1 MSSPPGSEAA
11 AQRAAA
17 QQDMLHR
24 VDEDT
29 PTRETVG
36 GDDANPEGGDAAA
49 TPEVDDAHQQGDDVD
64 KTIGAEEEDGGN
76 DADRQSGDVAPQ
88 LAADDTANPADA
100 VDKTIGAEEEDGGN
114 DADRQSGDVA
124 PQLAADDTA
133 NPADAVDK
141 TIGAEEED
149 GGNDADRQSG
159 DVAPQLAADDTAN
172 PADAEAESDEVED
185 VPQHE
190 VKGEQAAVAEAVPDA
205 DALELGKAAASDSKT
220 LAHTSGDEEP
230 KKGKRG
236 RPPKQAPDSS
246 QKPKKPSKGKKE
258 GAKPEKKA
266 VEAVSDKSAQSSK
279 GDAKPAEL
287 KEPEADSG
295 RGRKRGR
302 ARSEAG
308 ADEEAGG
315 GARARGKY
323 SWPPDPDEARLTPEG
338 AVCDAQS
345 RLKLSAY
352 SDLKTLFPDE
362 AAPARHPDPENP
374 GIREEELAG
383 AEAAIS
389 LEFLINWSDD
399 KGAGWRTLRQAI
411 QGKNKA
417 ESRWFGARSWGSWRM
432 AFLMARLQ
440 RDVWQRAAAASAAPD
455 AAAAAAE
462 EPAAEEAA
470 PPADPLQK
478 VLHGPEPWKIFS
490 PKVIDLRLCM
500 ARTWN
505 DGKGGQCSEPREDG
519 CDLCYKCMRRAAS
532 VAGLIYGMVDGPIPP
547 GRLEQFERAAVTG
560 ATGAKAA
567 AKDGDE
573 PSRPRNVKT
582 RLRAKTAPAAG
593 PKEPKQ
599 PEAKAAK
606 RKRRSGRPDKAQPE
620 EPPAGVLQEEPP
632 RQRNRAKRKQPEEQ
646 PPDTEPPPPPGYR
659 SRRLQSQQP
668 SKEEAREHVRQRW
681 SSVGH
686 AMDEALEQIEAE
698 AKLGP
703 VGSYQHSDGFIPL
716 SNIGHAIA
724 GMSKTSKTS
733 HRLRFAMILR
743 ESVLQQKEAGVA
755 FVQGGGVSEIRSWL
769 QSALN
774 RDTPPE
780 ALRQHEAVALECL
793 ALLEELPMTLDCLK
807 ATGIGRTLTGLRSYC
822 EPAMVDAGALVAKWT
837 QQFQKELEIASRKE
851 AAVKTEAAQAP
862 QTAVKVERAR
872 KVQSKQEPIQGQRV
886 FKDLGA
892 ARSSSSAAAAAERP
906 SLVPGQG
913 SNRSGPSIKSSAR
926 AKMMQMR
933 SRQKK
938 PSNKTEDVLR
948 ELFLLG
954 KVLDESKKP
963 AGSTVID
970 IE

>member
-11 AQRAAA
+11 AQR
-17 QQDMLHR
+17 
-24 VDEDT
+24 VVEDGM
-29 PTRETVG
+29 PASEAVG
-36 GDDANPEGGDAAA
+36 GDDANPEGGDATTMPAA
-49 TPEVDDAHQQGDDVD
+49 VDDAHQQGGAVD
-64 KTIGAEEEDGGN
+64 KTLGAEEAAEGN
-76 DADRQSGDVAPQ
+76 DADHQSGDVAPK
-88 LAADDTANPADA
+88 LTADDVADPAG
-100 VDKTIGAEEEDGGN
+100 V
-114 DADRQSGDVA
+114 
-124 PQLAADDTA
+124 
-133 NPADAVDK
+133 
-141 TIGAEEED
+141 
-149 GGNDADRQSG
+149 
-159 DVAPQLAADDTAN
+159 
-172 PADAEAESDEVED
+172 EAESDEVED
-185 VPQHE
+185 VPPHE
-190 VKGEQAAVAEAVPDA
+190 VRDEQAAVAEEVPDA
-205 DALELGKAAASDSKT
+205 DALEPEKVAASDSKMP
-220 LAHTSGDEEP
+220 APTSGDEEP

-236 RPPKQAPDSS
+236 RPPKQE
-246 QKPKKPSKGKKE
+246 PKKRPKGKKE
-258 GAKPEKKA
+258 AAMPPKKA
-266 VEAVSDKSAQSSK
+266 GEAASGKSAQSSK
-279 GDAKPAEL
+279 ADAKPAEP

-295 RGRKRGR
+295 RGRKRAR
-302 ARSEAG
+302 VRSEAG
-308 ADEEAGG
+308 ADEEADG

-352 SDLKTLFPDE
+352 SDLKSFFPKE
-362 AAPARHPDPENP
+362 AAPARHPDPDNP
-374 GIREEELAG
+374 GIREEELPG
-383 AEAAIS
+383 GEAAVS
-389 LEFLINWSDD
+389 LDFLINWSDD

-411 QGKNKA
+411 EGKNKA

-440 RDVWQRAAAASAAPD
+440 RDVWQRAAATPAAP
-455 AAAAAAE
+455 AAAAPAE
-462 EPAAEEAA
+462 EPAAQEAA
-470 PPADPLQK
+470 PADPLQK
-478 VLHGPEPWKIFS
+478 VLHGPEAWKIFS

-505 DGKGGQCSEPREDG
+505 EGKGGQCPEPREDG

-532 VAGLIYGMVDGPIPP
+532 VAGLIYGMVDGPIAP

-567 AKDGDE
+567 AKDVDG
-573 PSRPRNVKT
+573 PSLPSSGNVKT
-582 RLRAKTAPAAG
+582 RLRAKTALE
-593 PKEPKQ
+593 PKEE
-599 PEAKAAK
+599 PEAKHTK
-606 RKRRSGRPDKAQPE
+606 RSGRPRKAQPE
-620 EPPAGVLQEEPP
+620 EPAAGVLPDEPQRP
-632 RQRNRAKRKQPEEQ
+632 EAQRQRNRTKRKQPEEG
-646 PPDTEPPPPPGYR
+646 PPEAELPPGYR

-668 SKEEAREHVRQRW
+668 SKEAREHVRQRW
-681 SSVGH
+681 SSVGN

-698 AKLGP
+698 ARLGP
-703 VGSYQHSDGFIPL
+703 VGSFQHSDGFIPL

-724 GMSKTSKTS
+724 GMSKTAQTS

-743 ESVLQQKEAGVA
+743 ESVLRQPEAGVA

-837 QQFQKELEIASRKE
+837 QQFQKELEQASRKE
-851 AAVKTEAAQAP
+851 AAIKTEQAAQAP
-862 QTAVKVERAR
+862 PAAVKIERAR
-872 KVQSKQEPIQGQRV
+872 KVQSKQEPSQGQRV
-886 FKDLGA
+886 FKGDLGA

-906 SLVPGQG
+906 SLLPGQG

-926 AKMMQMR
+926 TKLMQMR

-954 KVLDESKKP
+954 KVLDESKK
-963 AGSTVID
+963 ASGSTVID

>member
-11 AQRAAA
+11 AQR
-17 QQDMLHR
+17 
-24 VDEDT
+24 VDEGM
-29 PTRETVG
+29 PTREAVG
-36 GDDANPEGGDAAA
+36 GDDTNPEGGDAAA
-49 TPEVDDAHQQGDDVD
+49 RPEMDDAHQRDGDVD
-64 KTIGAEEEDGGN
+64 KTMGAEEDDGGN
-76 DADRQSGDVAPQ
+76 DADRQSGDVAPK
-88 LAADDTANPADA
+88 LAADDTAD
-100 VDKTIGAEEEDGGN
+100 
-114 DADRQSGDVA
+114 
-124 PQLAADDTA
+124 
-133 NPADAVDK
+133 
-141 TIGAEEED
+141 
-149 GGNDADRQSG
+149 
-159 DVAPQLAADDTAN
+159 

-185 VPQHE
+185 VPPHE
-190 VKGEQAAVAEAVPDA
+190 VTGEQAAVAEAVPDA

-220 LAHTSGDEEP
+220 LAHFSGDEEP

-236 RPPKQAPDSS
+236 RPTKQAADSS
-246 QKPKKPSKGKKE
+246 KTPKKPSKGKKD
-258 GAKPEKKA
+258 GPKPEKKA
-266 VEAVSDKSAQSSK
+266 EAVSDKSAQSSK
-279 GDAKPAEL
+279 ADAKPVEL

-323 SWPPDPDEARLTPEG
+323 SWPSDPDEARLTPEG

-352 SDLKTLFPDE
+352 SDLKTLFPNE
-362 AAPARHPDPENP
+362 AAPARHPDPDNP
-374 GIREEELAG
+374 GIREEELPG

-411 QGKNKA
+411 EGKNKA

-440 RDVWQRAAAASAAPD
+440 RDVWQRAAAASAAPA

-470 PPADPLQK
+470 PADPLQK

-532 VAGLIYGMVDGPIPP
+532 VAGLIYGMVDGPIAP

-567 AKDGDE
+567 AKDGDG

-582 RLRAKTAPAAG
+582 RLRAKTAPSG
-593 PKEPKQ
+593 PKQ
-599 PEAKAAK
+599 PEQPEPKADK
-606 RKRRSGRPDKAQPE
+606 RKTRSGRPRKAQPE
-620 EPPAGVLQEEPP
+620 EPPAGVLQEEPQ

-646 PPDTEPPPPPGYR
+646 PLDTEPPPPPGYR

-703 VGSYQHSDGFIPL
+703 VGSFQHSDGFIPL

-851 AAVKTEAAQAP
+851 AAIKTEQAAQAP

-872 KVQSKQEPIQGQRV
+872 KVQSKQEPIQ
-886 FKDLGA
+886 DLGA
-892 ARSSSSAAAAAERP
+892 ARSSSSAAPAAERP
-906 SLVPGQG
+906 SLLPGQG

-926 AKMMQMR
+926 AKLMQMR